1 MKLSRGV
8 FCILSN
14 IWDRA
19 CCENCWCSS
28 AFDNFC
34 KNKLAL
40 LYSIQRSIHAWMLF
54 LKIKKAS
61 FLVNFWDFFDPPDLS
76 RLFFS
81 KTEKKLYEKNQK
93 ETGDGFW
100 EISLRSLLGRVGI
113 IYYFALT
120 KLDTVCDLGK
130 LRFSAVDS
138 FLY

>member
-1 MKLSRGV
+1 M
-8 FCILSN
+8 F
-14 IWDRA
+14 
-19 CCENCWCSS
+19 
-28 AFDNFC
+28 
-34 KNKLAL
+34 
-40 LYSIQRSIHAWMLF
+40 F

-130 LRFSAVDS
+130 LSFSAVDS
-138 FLY
+138 VLY